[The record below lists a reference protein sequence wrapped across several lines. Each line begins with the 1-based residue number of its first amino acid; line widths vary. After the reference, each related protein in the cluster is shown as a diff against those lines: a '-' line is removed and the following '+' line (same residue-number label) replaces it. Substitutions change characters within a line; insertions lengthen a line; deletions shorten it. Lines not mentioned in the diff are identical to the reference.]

1 MPWTCALARI
11 LDAGVA
17 LATGAREQAREL
29 FERAHAELSAADMN
43 LHATLARR
51 RVGELAGG
59 AEGARILAE
68 ADAWLAAQEVR
79 APERP
84 ARMYVPEVA

>member
-1 MPWTCALARI
+1 
-11 LDAGVA
+11 
-17 LATGAREQAREL
+17 
-29 FERAHAELSAADMN
+29 MN

-51 RVGELAGG
+51 RVGELASG
-59 AEGARILAE
+59 AEGARIIAE

-79 APERP
+79 APERL